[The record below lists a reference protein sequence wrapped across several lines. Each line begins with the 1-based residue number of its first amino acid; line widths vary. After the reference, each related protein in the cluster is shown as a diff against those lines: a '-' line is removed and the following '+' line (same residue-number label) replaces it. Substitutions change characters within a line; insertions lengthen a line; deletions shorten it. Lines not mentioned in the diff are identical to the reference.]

1 MSIALHV
8 NIDHVATLRNARG
21 AARPD
26 PIRAAKLAIEAG
38 ADMSAWKA
46 LAADRQLPAAL
57 LLSLRTAVASTTL
70 CVLLGVPMALVLP
83 GMGVGP
89 PQATSKEAAA
99 PQAHKLLV
107 RLNIFG
113 PVMLTSLSMRAV
125 NRVTP
130 KVPPPDT

>member
-1 MSIALHV
+1 VDAPVPLGFVPRLMPV
-8 NIDHVATLRNARG
+8 EV
-21 AARPD
+21 
-26 PIRAAKLAIEAG
+26 
-38 ADMSAWKA
+38 
-46 LAADRQLPAAL
+46 PA
-57 LLSLRTAVASTTL
+57 
-70 CVLLGVPMALVLP
+70 CVPMALVLP